1 MSFAFRFESG
11 VLKPVIN
18 FLDITTK
25 DLVGLETQINA
36 FRINLESFLSGKPS
50 LDVLLWGERGCGKSS
65 FVKAFANEYKDKH
78 LRVVQLPIQQME
90 YIYSLYELLSS
101 RRHEYFMVFFDDI
114 SFEEQ
119 DEEYRRFKSM
129 LEGGLEEKPEN
140 IIFVATS
147 NKRHLIKDR
156 VLTTTSIYNR
166 DEINEQMSLYAR
178 FGLIIAF
185 RQPDRETY
193 LNIVKFYMEKY
204 GVNFGERWDKEAEAF
219 AMSKGARS
227 GRVAKQFVISKIVG
241 VL

>member
-25 DLVGLETQINA
+25 DLVGLDAQINT
-36 FRINLESFLSGKPS
+36 FRINLESFLNGKSS

-65 FVKAFANEYKDKH
+65 FVKAFANEYKDNH

-101 RRHEYFMVFFDDI
+101 RKHEYFMVFFDDI

-119 DEEYRRFKSM
+119 DGEYRRFKSM

-140 IIFVATS
+140 IIFVVTS

-193 LNIVKFYMEKY
+193 LNIVRFYMEKY
-204 GVNFGERWDKEAEAF
+204 GVNFSERWDKEAEAF

-241 VL
+241 IL

>member
-18 FLDITTK
+18 FLDITTE
-25 DLVGLETQINA
+25 DLVGLDKQIEL
-36 FRINLESFLSGKPS
+36 FRKNLESFLSGKPS

-65 FVKAFANEYKDKH
+65 FVKAFANEYKEKH
-78 LRVVQLPIQQME
+78 LRVVQVPVRQME

-101 RRHEYFMVFFDDI
+101 RKHEYFLVFFDDV
-114 SFEEQ
+114 SFNEQ
-119 DEEYRRFKSM
+119 DWEYRRFKSL

-140 IIFVATS
+140 IMFVATS

-156 VLTTTSIYNR
+156 VLTTTSIYNQ

-193 LNIVKFYMEKY
+193 LNIIRFYMKKY
-204 GVNFGERWDKEAEAF
+204 GINLDERWEKEAEAF
-219 AMSKGARS
+219 AMSKGVRS
-227 GRVAKQFVISKIVG
+227 GRVAKQFVISKVVG
-241 VL
+241 IL